1 MVQEISTAMEEQ
13 SASSNQMR
21 SVIGE
26 VMEAT
31 MKTQTT
37 SDVMASEN
45 ASIQREIEALQ
56 DSAVSMKGNMD
67 MMKMGAVRVQ
77 SIGTAL
83 SSLSNETRKSIM
95 NISRELDKFKV

>member
-1 MVQEISTAMEEQ
+1 MEEQ
-13 SASSNQMR
+13 AAGSNQVR

-31 MKTQTT
+31 MKTQAT
-37 SDVMASEN
+37 SDAMASEN
-45 ASIQREIEALQ
+45 VIIQQEIEALQ

-67 MMKMGAVRVQ
+67 MMKMGAIRVQ

-83 SSLSNETRKSIM
+83 SSLSNETRKSIV